1 MSEYINHKVS
11 NRSEYA
17 FRKLIERKGAAAYGV
32 YWYIL
37 EELYESGG
45 KMLFEEIEPISKALC
60 VRKDFVASVIKSFSL
75 FQYDSDS
82 FWSDEVIEQIEK
94 RQKIKD
100 KRKEAANKRWINKKN
115 IIVPKKEIDSSPNVI
130 DSSPN
135 VKITK
140 VDKEQ
145 EMKSRERMFYNMLI
159 PFVKTY
165 GREMIREFFDYWSE
179 PNKSHSKMRF
189 EQERTWDLSRR
200 LQTWEK
206 RSRNGFSK
214 YNSGQ
219 DKQAANYK
227 AVEAYRNESIQN
239 LKPMDSEEQMPI

>member
-11 NRSEYA
+11 NRSEYV

-32 YWYIL
+32 YWYVL

-45 KMLFEEIEPISKALC
+45 RMLFEEIESISNALC

-94 RQKIKD
+94 RQKLKE
-100 KRKEAANKRWINKKN
+100 KRKEAANKRWVSEKN
-115 IIVPKKEIDSSPNVI
+115 IIVPEEEKEVESSPI
-130 DSSPN
+130 
-135 VKITK
+135 VKPTR
-140 VDKEQ
+140 VNKEE
-145 EMKSRERMFYNMLI
+145 EMKSRERIFYNALI

-206 RSRNGFSK
+206 RSRNGFGK
-214 YNSGQ
+214 YNSIG

>member
-1 MSEYINHKVS
+1 MSEYIKHKIS
-11 NRSEYA
+11 NRSEYI

-32 YWYIL
+32 YWYVL

-45 KMLFEEIEPISKALC
+45 RMLFEEIESISNALC

-82 FWSDEVIEQIEK
+82 FWSDEVIEQIEN
-94 RQKIKD
+94 RQKLRK
-100 KRKEAANKRWINKKN
+100 KRKEAANKRWVSEKN
-115 IIVPKKEIDSSPNVI
+115 IIVPEEEKEVESSPI
-130 DSSPN
+130 
-135 VKITK
+135 VKPTR
-140 VDKEQ
+140 VNKEE
-145 EMKSRERMFYNMLI
+145 EMKSRERIFYNALI

-206 RSRNGFSK
+206 RSRNGFGK
-214 YNSGQ
+214 YNSIG

>member
-1 MSEYINHKVS
+1 MSEYINHKIS
-11 NRSEYA
+11 NRSEYV

-75 FQYDSDS
+75 FQYDSES

-100 KRKEAANKRWINKKN
+100 KRKEAANKRWVSEKN
-115 IIVPKKEIDSSPNVI
+115 IIVPEKELDLSPNVI
-130 DSSPN
+130 DSSHN
-135 VKITK
+135 VKITR
-140 VDKEQ
+140 VSKEQ
-145 EMKSRERMFYNMLI
+145 EMKSREREFYNMLV

-206 RSRNGFSK
+206 RCRNGFSK
-214 YNSGQ
+214 YNSGT
-219 DKQAANYK
+219 DKSAANYK

>member
-11 NRSEYA
+11 NRSEYV

-45 KMLFEEIEPISKALC
+45 KMLFEEIEPISKVLC
-60 VRKDFVASVIKSFSL
+60 VRKDFVVSVIKSFSL

-94 RQKIKD
+94 RQKLKE
-100 KRKEAANKRWINKKN
+100 KRKEAANKRWVSEKN
-115 IIVPKKEIDSSPNVI
+115 IIVPEKEKEVESSPI
-130 DSSPN
+130 
-135 VKITK
+135 VKPTK
-140 VDKEQ
+140 VNKEE
-145 EMKSRERMFYNMLI
+145 EMKSRERIFYNVLI

-189 EQERTWDLSRR
+189 EQERTWDLARR

-206 RSRNGFSK
+206 RSRNGFGK
-214 YNSGQ
+214 YNSIG

>member
-1 MSEYINHKVS
+1 MSEYINHKIS
-11 NRSEYA
+11 NRSEYV

-45 KMLFEEIEPISKALC
+45 KMLFEEIEPISKVLC
-60 VRKDFVASVIKSFSL
+60 VRKDFVVSIIKSFSL
-75 FQYDSDS
+75 FQYDSES

-100 KRKEAANKRWINKKN
+100 KRKEAANKRWVSEKN
-115 IIVPKKEIDSSPNVI
+115 IIVPEKKKEVESSPI
-130 DSSPN
+130 
-135 VKITK
+135 VKPTR
-140 VDKEQ
+140 VNKEQ
-145 EMKSRERMFYNMLI
+145 EMKSREREFYNVLV
-159 PFVKTY
+159 PFVNTY

-189 EQERTWDLSRR
+189 EHERTWDLTRR

-206 RSRNGFSK
+206 RSRNGFGK
-214 YNSGQ
+214 YNSGT
-219 DKQAANYK
+219 DKSAANYK

>member
-1 MSEYINHKVS
+1 MSEYINHKIS

-45 KMLFEEIEPISKALC
+45 KMLFKEIEPISKSLC

-75 FQYDSDS
+75 FQYDSES
-82 FWSDEVIEQIEK
+82 FWSDELIEQIEK
-94 RQKIKD
+94 RQKLKN
-100 KRKEAANKRWINKKN
+100 KRKEAANKRWVSEKN
-115 IIVPKKEIDSSPNVI
+115 IIVPEKEKEVESSPI
-130 DSSPN
+130 
-135 VKITK
+135 VKPTR
-140 VDKEQ
+140 VNKEE
-145 EMKSRERMFYNMLI
+145 EMKSREREFYNVLI

-189 EQERTWDLSRR
+189 ELERTWDLTRR

-206 RSRNGFSK
+206 RSRNGFGK
-214 YNSGQ
+214 YNIRA

-239 LKPMDSEEQMPI
+239 LKPMDTEEQMPI

>member
-11 NRSEYA
+11 NRSEYV

-45 KMLFEEIEPISKALC
+45 KMLFEEIEPISKVLC
-60 VRKDFVASVIKSFSL
+60 VRKDFVVSVIKSFSL
-75 FQYDSDS
+75 FQYDSES

-100 KRKEAANKRWINKKN
+100 KRKEAANKRWVSEKN
-115 IIVPKKEIDSSPNVI
+115 IIMPEKEKEVESSPI
-130 DSSPN
+130 
-135 VKITK
+135 VKPTRIN
-140 VDKEQ
+140 KEQ
-145 EMKSRERMFYNMLI
+145 EMKSREREFYNMLV

>member
-1 MSEYINHKVS
+1 MSEYIKHKIS
-11 NRSEYA
+11 NRSEYV

-45 KMLFEEIEPISKALC
+45 RMLFEEIESISNALC

-82 FWSDEVIEQIEK
+82 FWSDEVIEQIGK
-94 RQKIKD
+94 RQKLKE
-100 KRKEAANKRWINKKN
+100 KRKEAANKRWVSEKN
-115 IIVPKKEIDSSPNVI
+115 IIVPEEEKEVESSPI
-130 DSSPN
+130 
-135 VKITK
+135 VKPTR
-140 VDKEQ
+140 VNKEE
-145 EMKSRERMFYNMLI
+145 EMKSRERIFYNALI

-206 RSRNGFSK
+206 RSRNGFGK
-214 YNSGQ
+214 YNSIG

>member
-11 NRSEYA
+11 NRSEYV

-75 FQYDSDS
+75 FQYDSES

-100 KRKEAANKRWINKKN
+100 KRKEAANKRWVSEKN
-115 IIVPKKEIDSSPNVI
+115 IIVPEKELDSSHNI
-130 DSSPN
+130 
-135 VKITK
+135 KITR
-140 VDKEQ
+140 VSKEQ
-145 EMKSRERMFYNMLI
+145 EMKSREREFYNMLV

-214 YNSGQ
+214 YNSGT
-219 DKQAANYK
+219 DKSAANYK

>member
-1 MSEYINHKVS
+1 MSEYINHKIS
-11 NRSEYA
+11 NRSEYV

-45 KMLFEEIEPISKALC
+45 KMLFEEIEPISKVLC
-60 VRKDFVASVIKSFSL
+60 VRKDFVVSVIKSFSL
-75 FQYDSDS
+75 FQYDSES
-82 FWSDEVIEQIEK
+82 FWLDEVIEQIEK

-100 KRKEAANKRWINKKN
+100 KRKEAANKRWVSEKN
-115 IIVPKKEIDSSPNVI
+115 IIVPEKEKEVESSPI
-130 DSSPN
+130 
-135 VKITK
+135 VKPTR
-140 VDKEQ
+140 VNKEE
-145 EMKSRERMFYNMLI
+145 EMKSRERIFYNALI

-165 GREMIREFFDYWSE
+165 GREMIRDFFDYWSE

-206 RSRNGFSK
+206 RSRNGFGK
-214 YNSGQ
+214 YNSIG

-239 LKPMDSEEQMPI
+239 LKPMDTEEQMPI

>member
-1 MSEYINHKVS
+1 MSEYINHKIS
-11 NRSEYA
+11 NRSEYV

-45 KMLFEEIEPISKALC
+45 KMLFEEIEPISKVLC
-60 VRKDFVASVIKSFSL
+60 VRKDFVVSVIKSFSL
-75 FQYDSDS
+75 FQYDSES
-82 FWSDEVIEQIEK
+82 FWSNEVIEQIEK
-94 RQKIKD
+94 RQKLKD
-100 KRKEAANKRWINKKN
+100 KRKEAANKRWVSEKN
-115 IIVPKKEIDSSPNVI
+115 IIVPEKEKEVESSPI
-130 DSSPN
+130 
-135 VKITK
+135 VKPTK
-140 VDKEQ
+140 VNKEQ
-145 EMKSRERMFYNMLI
+145 EMKSREREFYNVLV

-189 EQERTWDLSRR
+189 EQERTWDLCRR

-214 YNSGQ
+214 YNT
-219 DKQAANYK
+219 DKSEANYK

>member
-1 MSEYINHKVS
+1 MSEYIIHKIS
-11 NRSEYA
+11 NRSEYV

-32 YWYIL
+32 YWYVL

-45 KMLFEEIEPISKALC
+45 RMLFEEIDSISKALC

-82 FWSDEVIEQIEK
+82 FWSDGVIEQIEK
-94 RQKIKD
+94 RQKLKE
-100 KRKEAANKRWINKKN
+100 KRKEAANKRWISEKN
-115 IIVPKKEIDSSPNVI
+115 IVVPEEETV
-130 DSSPN
+130 SSPN
-135 VKITK
+135 VKTTK
-140 VDKEQ
+140 VDKEE
-145 EMKSRERMFYNMLI
+145 EMKSRERIFYNALI

-206 RSRNGFSK
+206 RSRNGFGK
-214 YNSGQ
+214 YNSIG

>member
-1 MSEYINHKVS
+1 MSEYINHKIS
-11 NRSEYA
+11 NRSEYV

-32 YWYIL
+32 YWYII

-45 KMLFEEIEPISKALC
+45 KMLFKEIEPISKALC

-75 FQYDSDS
+75 FQYDSES

-94 RQKIKD
+94 RQKLKN
-100 KRKEAANKRWINKKN
+100 KRKEAANKRWVSEKN
-115 IIVPKKEIDSSPNVI
+115 IIVPEKEKEVESSPI
-130 DSSPN
+130 
-135 VKITK
+135 VKPTR
-140 VDKEQ
+140 VNKEE
-145 EMKSRERMFYNMLI
+145 EMKSREREFYNVLI

-189 EQERTWDLSRR
+189 ELERTWDLTRR
-200 LQTWEK
+200 LQTWGK
-206 RSRNGFSK
+206 RSRNGFGK
-214 YNSGQ
+214 HNSWP

-239 LKPMDSEEQMPI
+239 LKPLDSEEQMPI

>member
-1 MSEYINHKVS
+1 MSEYINHKIS
-11 NRSEYA
+11 NRSEYV

-75 FQYDSDS
+75 FQYDSES

-94 RQKIKD
+94 RQKLKN
-100 KRKEAANKRWINKKN
+100 KRKEAANKRWVSEKN
-115 IIVPKKEIDSSPNVI
+115 IIVPEKEKEVESSPI
-130 DSSPN
+130 
-135 VKITK
+135 VKPTR
-140 VDKEQ
+140 VNKEE
-145 EMKSRERMFYNMLI
+145 EMKSREREFYNMLV

-189 EQERTWDLSRR
+189 EQERTWDLTRR

-214 YNSGQ
+214 YNSGT
-219 DKQAANYK
+219 DKSAANYK

>member
-1 MSEYINHKVS
+1 MSEYINHKIS
-11 NRSEYA
+11 NRSEYV

-32 YWYIL
+32 YWYVL

-45 KMLFEEIEPISKALC
+45 RMLFEEIESISNALC

-94 RQKIKD
+94 RQKLKE
-100 KRKEAANKRWINKKN
+100 KRKEAANKRWVSEKN
-115 IIVPKKEIDSSPNVI
+115 IIVLEKEKEVESSPI
-130 DSSPN
+130 
-135 VKITK
+135 VKPTR
-140 VDKEQ
+140 VNKEE
-145 EMKSRERMFYNMLI
+145 EMKSRERIFYNVLI

-206 RSRNGFSK
+206 RSRNGFGK
-214 YNSGQ
+214 YNSIG

-227 AVEAYRNESIQN
+227 AVEAYRDESIQN

>member
-1 MSEYINHKVS
+1 MSEYINHKIS
-11 NRSEYA
+11 NRSEYI
-17 FRKLIERKGAAAYGV
+17 FRKLIEKKGAAAYGV
-32 YWYIL
+32 YWYVL

-45 KMLFEEIEPISKALC
+45 RMLFEEIESISNALC

-94 RQKIKD
+94 RQKLRK
-100 KRKEAANKRWINKKN
+100 KRKEAANKRWVSEKN
-115 IIVPKKEIDSSPNVI
+115 IIVPEEEKEVESSPI
-130 DSSPN
+130 
-135 VKITK
+135 VKPTI
-140 VDKEQ
+140 VNKEE
-145 EMKSRERMFYNMLI
+145 EMKSRERIFYNALI

-165 GREMIREFFDYWSE
+165 GREMIRDFFDYWSE

-206 RSRNGFSK
+206 RSRNGFGK
-214 YNSGQ
+214 YNSIG

>member
-1 MSEYINHKVS
+1 MSEYINHKIS
-11 NRSEYA
+11 NRSEYV

-45 KMLFEEIEPISKALC
+45 KMLFEEIESISKVLC
-60 VRKDFVASVIKSFSL
+60 VRKDFVVSVIKSFSL
-75 FQYDSDS
+75 FQYDSES

-100 KRKEAANKRWINKKN
+100 KRKEAANKRWVSEKN
-115 IIVPKKEIDSSPNVI
+115 IIVPEKEKEVESSPI
-130 DSSPN
+130 
-135 VKITK
+135 VKPTR
-140 VDKEQ
+140 VNKEQ
-145 EMKSRERMFYNMLI
+145 EMKSREREFYNVLV

-200 LQTWEK
+200 LQTWGK
-206 RSRNGFSK
+206 RSINGFSK
-214 YNSGQ
+214 YNSGT
-219 DKQAANYK
+219 DKSAANYK

>member
-11 NRSEYA
+11 NRSEYV

-45 KMLFEEIEPISKALC
+45 KILFEEIESISKALC

-75 FQYDSDS
+75 FQYDSES

-100 KRKEAANKRWINKKN
+100 KRKEAANKRWVSEKN
-115 IIVPKKEIDSSPNVI
+115 IIVPEKEKEVESSPI
-130 DSSPN
+130 
-135 VKITK
+135 VKPTR
-140 VDKEQ
+140 VNKEQ
-145 EMKSRERMFYNMLI
+145 EMKSREREFYNVLV

-189 EQERTWDLSRR
+189 EQERTWDLTRR

-214 YNSGQ
+214 YNSGA

-239 LKPMDSEEQMPI
+239 LKPMDSKEQMPI

>member
-1 MSEYINHKVS
+1 MSEYINHKIS
-11 NRSEYA
+11 NRSEYV

-32 YWYIL
+32 YWYVL
-37 EELYESGG
+37 EELYESDGR
-45 KMLFEEIEPISKALC
+45 MLFEEIESISNALC
-60 VRKDFVASVIKSFSL
+60 VRKDFVVSVIKSFSL

-94 RQKIKD
+94 RQKLKE
-100 KRKEAANKRWINKKN
+100 KRKEAANKRWVSEKN
-115 IIVPKKEIDSSPNVI
+115 IIVLEKEKEVESSPI
-130 DSSPN
+130 
-135 VKITK
+135 VKPTR
-140 VDKEQ
+140 VNKEQ
-145 EMKSRERMFYNMLI
+145 EMKSREREFYNVLV

-200 LQTWEK
+200 LQTWKK

-214 YNSGQ
+214 YNT
-219 DKQAANYK
+219 DKSEANYK
-227 AVEAYRNESIQN
+227 ALEAYRNESIQN

>member
-145 EMKSRERMFYNMLI
+145 EMKSRERKFYNMLI

>member
-1 MSEYINHKVS
+1 MSEYINHKIS
-11 NRSEYA
+11 NRSEYI
-17 FRKLIERKGAAAYGV
+17 FRKLIEKKGAAAYGV
-32 YWYIL
+32 YWYVL

-45 KMLFEEIEPISKALC
+45 RMLFEEIESISNALC
-60 VRKDFVASVIKSFSL
+60 VRMDFVASVIKSFSL

-94 RQKIKD
+94 RQKLKE
-100 KRKEAANKRWINKKN
+100 KRKEAANKRWVSEKN
-115 IIVPKKEIDSSPNVI
+115 IIVPEEEKEVESSPI
-130 DSSPN
+130 
-135 VKITK
+135 VKPTR
-140 VDKEQ
+140 VNKEE
-145 EMKSRERMFYNMLI
+145 EMKSREREFYNALI

-189 EQERTWDLSRR
+189 ELERTWDLTRR

-206 RSRNGFSK
+206 RSRNGFGK
-214 YNSGQ
+214 YNSIG

>member
-1 MSEYINHKVS
+1 MSEYINHKIS
-11 NRSEYA
+11 NRSEYV

-45 KMLFEEIEPISKALC
+45 KMLFEEIEPISKVLC
-60 VRKDFVASVIKSFSL
+60 VRKDFVVSVIKSFSL
-75 FQYDSDS
+75 FQYDSES

-94 RQKIKD
+94 RQKLKN
-100 KRKEAANKRWINKKN
+100 KRKEAANKRWVSEKN
-115 IIVPKKEIDSSPNVI
+115 IIMPEKEKEVESSPI
-130 DSSPN
+130 
-135 VKITK
+135 VKPTR
-140 VDKEQ
+140 VNKEQ
-145 EMKSRERMFYNMLI
+145 EMKSREREFYNVLV
-159 PFVKTY
+159 PFVNTY

-214 YNSGQ
+214 YNSGT
-219 DKQAANYK
+219 DKSAANYK

>member
-1 MSEYINHKVS
+1 MSEYINHKIS
-11 NRSEYA
+11 NRSEYV

-45 KMLFEEIEPISKALC
+45 KMLFEEIEPISKVLC
-60 VRKDFVASVIKSFSL
+60 VRKDFVVSVIKSFSL
-75 FQYDSDS
+75 FQYDSES

-100 KRKEAANKRWINKKN
+100 KRKEAANKRWVSEKN
-115 IIVPKKEIDSSPNVI
+115 IIVPEKEKEVESSPI
-130 DSSPN
+130 
-135 VKITK
+135 VKPTR
-140 VDKEQ
+140 VNKEQ
-145 EMKSRERMFYNMLI
+145 EMKSREREFYNVLI
-159 PFVKTY
+159 PFVNTY

-227 AVEAYRNESIQN
+227 AVEAYRNESIQY

>member
-1 MSEYINHKVS
+1 MSEYINHKIS
-11 NRSEYA
+11 NRSEYV

-75 FQYDSDS
+75 FQYDSES

-94 RQKIKD
+94 RQKLKN
-100 KRKEAANKRWINKKN
+100 KRKEAANKRWVSEKN
-115 IIVPKKEIDSSPNVI
+115 IIVPEKEKEVESSPI
-130 DSSPN
+130 
-135 VKITK
+135 VKPTR
-140 VDKEQ
+140 VNKEE
-145 EMKSRERMFYNMLI
+145 EMKSREREFYNMLV

-189 EQERTWDLSRR
+189 EQERTWDLTRR

-206 RSRNGFSK
+206 RSRNGF
-214 YNSGQ
+214 NCQ
-219 DKQAANYK
+219 
-227 AVEAYRNESIQN
+227 R
-239 LKPMDSEEQMPI
+239 LFF

>member
-1 MSEYINHKVS
+1 MSEYINHKIS
-11 NRSEYA
+11 NRSEYV

-45 KMLFEEIEPISKALC
+45 KMLFEEIESISKALC
-60 VRKDFVASVIKSFSL
+60 VREDFVASVIKSFSL
-75 FQYDSDS
+75 FQYDSES

-94 RQKIKD
+94 RQKLKD
-100 KRKEAANKRWINKKN
+100 KRKEAANKRW
-115 IIVPKKEIDSSPNVI
+115 VPEKEKEVESSPI
-130 DSSPN
+130 
-135 VKITK
+135 VKPTR
-140 VDKEQ
+140 VNKEQ
-145 EMKSRERMFYNMLI
+145 EMKSREREFYNVLV

-214 YNSGQ
+214 YNT
-219 DKQAANYK
+219 DKSEANYK

>member
-1 MSEYINHKVS
+1 MSEYINHKIS
-11 NRSEYA
+11 NRSEYV

-45 KMLFEEIEPISKALC
+45 KMLFEEIEPISKVLC
-60 VRKDFVASVIKSFSL
+60 VRKDFVVSVIKSFSL
-75 FQYDSDS
+75 FQYDSES

-100 KRKEAANKRWINKKN
+100 KRKEAANKRWVSEKN
-115 IIVPKKEIDSSPNVI
+115 IIVPEKEKEVESSPI
-130 DSSPN
+130 
-135 VKITK
+135 VKPTR
-140 VDKEQ
+140 VNKEQ
-145 EMKSRERMFYNMLI
+145 EMKSREREFYNVLV
-159 PFVKTY
+159 PFVNTY

-189 EQERTWDLSRR
+189 EQERTWDLTRR

-206 RSRNGFSK
+206 RSRNGFGK
-214 YNSGQ
+214 YNSIG

>member
-1 MSEYINHKVS
+1 MSEYINHKIS
-11 NRSEYA
+11 NRSEYV

-45 KMLFEEIEPISKALC
+45 KMLFEEIEPISKVLC
-60 VRKDFVASVIKSFSL
+60 VRKDFVVSVIKSFSL
-75 FQYDSDS
+75 FQYDSES

-100 KRKEAANKRWINKKN
+100 KRKEAANKRWVSEKN
-115 IIVPKKEIDSSPNVI
+115 IIVPEKEKEVESSPI
-130 DSSPN
+130 
-135 VKITK
+135 VKPTR
-140 VDKEQ
+140 VNKEQ
-145 EMKSRERMFYNMLI
+145 EMKSREREFYNVLV
-159 PFVKTY
+159 PFVNTY

-189 EQERTWDLSRR
+189 EQERTWDLTRR

-206 RSRNGFSK
+206 RSRNGFGK
-214 YNSGQ
+214 YNSGT
-219 DKQAANYK
+219 DKSAANYK

>member
-1 MSEYINHKVS
+1 MSEYINHKIS
-11 NRSEYA
+11 NRSEYV

-45 KMLFEEIEPISKALC
+45 KMLFEEIEPISKVLC
-60 VRKDFVASVIKSFSL
+60 VRKDFVVSIIKSFSL
-75 FQYDSDS
+75 FQYDSES

-100 KRKEAANKRWINKKN
+100 KRKEAANKRWVSEKN
-115 IIVPKKEIDSSPNVI
+115 IIVPEKEKEVESSPI
-130 DSSPN
+130 
-135 VKITK
+135 VKPTR
-140 VDKEQ
+140 VNKEQ
-145 EMKSRERMFYNMLI
+145 EMKSREREFYNVLV
-159 PFVKTY
+159 PFVNTY

-189 EQERTWDLSRR
+189 EQERTWDLTRR

>member
-11 NRSEYA
+11 NRSEYV

-32 YWYIL
+32 YWYVL

-45 KMLFEEIEPISKALC
+45 RMLFEEIESISNALC

-75 FQYDSDS
+75 FQYDSES
-82 FWSDEVIEQIEK
+82 FWSDEVIKQIEK
-94 RQKIKD
+94 RQKLKE
-100 KRKEAANKRWINKKN
+100 KRKEAANKRWVSEKN
-115 IIVPKKEIDSSPNVI
+115 IIVLEKEKEVESSPI
-130 DSSPN
+130 
-135 VKITK
+135 VKPTR
-140 VDKEQ
+140 VNKEQ
-145 EMKSRERMFYNMLI
+145 EMKSREREFYNVLV

-214 YNSGQ
+214 YNSGA
-219 DKQAANYK
+219 DKQTANYK

>member
-1 MSEYINHKVS
+1 MSEYINHKIS
-11 NRSEYA
+11 NRSEYV

-75 FQYDSDS
+75 FQYDSES

-100 KRKEAANKRWINKKN
+100 KRKEAANKRWVSEKN
-115 IIVPKKEIDSSPNVI
+115 IIMPEKEKEVESSPI
-130 DSSPN
+130 
-135 VKITK
+135 VKPTR
-140 VDKEQ
+140 VNKEQ
-145 EMKSRERMFYNMLI
+145 EMKSREREFYNVLV
-159 PFVKTY
+159 PFVNTY

-189 EQERTWDLSRR
+189 EQERTWDLTRR

-206 RSRNGFSK
+206 RSRNGFGK
-214 YNSGQ
+214 HNSGA

>member
-1 MSEYINHKVS
+1 MSEYINHKIS
-11 NRSEYA
+11 NRSEYV

-45 KMLFEEIEPISKALC
+45 KMLFEEIESISKVLC
-60 VRKDFVASVIKSFSL
+60 VRKDFVVSVIKSFSL
-75 FQYDSDS
+75 FQYDSES

-100 KRKEAANKRWINKKN
+100 KRKEAANKRWVSEKN
-115 IIVPKKEIDSSPNVI
+115 IIVPEKEKEVESSPI
-130 DSSPN
+130 
-135 VKITK
+135 VKPTR
-140 VDKEQ
+140 VNKEQ
-145 EMKSRERMFYNMLI
+145 EMKSRGREFYNVLV

-200 LQTWEK
+200 LHTWEK

-214 YNSGQ
+214 YNSGT
-219 DKQAANYK
+219 DKSAANYK

>member
-1 MSEYINHKVS
+1 MSEYINHKIS
-11 NRSEYA
+11 NRSEYV

-32 YWYIL
+32 YWYVL

-45 KMLFEEIEPISKALC
+45 RMLFEEIESISNALC

-94 RQKIKD
+94 RQKLKE
-100 KRKEAANKRWINKKN
+100 KRKEAANKRWVSEKN
-115 IIVPKKEIDSSPNVI
+115 IIVPEKEKEVESSPI
-130 DSSPN
+130 
-135 VKITK
+135 VKPTK
-140 VDKEQ
+140 VNKEE
-145 EMKSRERMFYNMLI
+145 EMKSRERIFYNALI

-165 GREMIREFFDYWSE
+165 GREMIRDFFDYWSE

-206 RSRNGFSK
+206 RSRNGFGK
-214 YNSGQ
+214 YNSIG
-219 DKQAANYK
+219 DKQEANYK

>member
-1 MSEYINHKVS
+1 MSEYINHKIS
-11 NRSEYA
+11 NRSEYV

-45 KMLFEEIEPISKALC
+45 KMLFEEIEPISKVLC
-60 VRKDFVASVIKSFSL
+60 VRKDFVVSVIKSFSL
-75 FQYDSDS
+75 FQYDSES

-100 KRKEAANKRWINKKN
+100 KRKEAANKRWVSEKN
-115 IIVPKKEIDSSPNVI
+115 IIVLEKEKEVESSPI
-130 DSSPN
+130 
-135 VKITK
+135 VKPTR
-140 VDKEQ
+140 VNKEE
-145 EMKSRERMFYNMLI
+145 EMKSRERIFYNVLI

-165 GREMIREFFDYWSE
+165 GREMIREFFNYWSE

-189 EQERTWDLSRR
+189 ELERTWDLTRR

-214 YNSGQ
+214 YNSGA
-219 DKQAANYK
+219 DKQTANYK

>member
-11 NRSEYA
+11 NRSEYV

-45 KMLFEEIEPISKALC
+45 KMLFEEIEPISKVLC
-60 VRKDFVASVIKSFSL
+60 VRKDFVVSIIKSFSL
-75 FQYDSDS
+75 FQYDSES

-94 RQKIKD
+94 RQKLKE
-100 KRKEAANKRWINKKN
+100 KRKEAANKRWVSEKN
-115 IIVPKKEIDSSPNVI
+115 IIVLEKEKEVESSPI
-130 DSSPN
+130 
-135 VKITK
+135 VKPTR
-140 VDKEQ
+140 VNKEE
-145 EMKSRERMFYNMLI
+145 EMKSRERIFYNVLI

-189 EQERTWDLSRR
+189 EQERTWDLTRR

-214 YNSGQ
+214 YNSGT
-219 DKQAANYK
+219 DKSAANYK
-227 AVEAYRNESIQN
+227 AVEAYRDESIQN

>member
-1 MSEYINHKVS
+1 MSEYINHKIS
-11 NRSEYA
+11 NRSEYV

-37 EELYESGG
+37 EELNESGG
-45 KMLFEEIEPISKALC
+45 KMLFEEIESISKVLC
-60 VRKDFVASVIKSFSL
+60 VRKDFVVSVIKSFSL
-75 FQYDSDS
+75 FQYDSES

-100 KRKEAANKRWINKKN
+100 KRKEAANKRWVSEKN
-115 IIVPKKEIDSSPNVI
+115 IIVPEKEKEVESSPI
-130 DSSPN
+130 
-135 VKITK
+135 VKPTR
-140 VDKEQ
+140 VNKEQ
-145 EMKSRERMFYNMLI
+145 EMKSREREFYNVLV

-214 YNSGQ
+214 YNSGT
-219 DKQAANYK
+219 DKSAANYK

>member
-1 MSEYINHKVS
+1 MSEYIKHNIS
-11 NRSEYA
+11 NRSEYI

-32 YWYIL
+32 YWYLL

-45 KMLFEEIEPISKALC
+45 RMLFEEIESISNALC

-100 KRKEAANKRWINKKN
+100 KRKEAANKRWVSEKN
-115 IIVPKKEIDSSPNVI
+115 IIVPEKEKEVESSPI
-130 DSSPN
+130 
-135 VKITK
+135 VKPTR
-140 VDKEQ
+140 VNKEQ
-145 EMKSRERMFYNMLI
+145 EMKSREREFYNVLV

-206 RSRNGFSK
+206 RSRNGFGK
-214 YNSGQ
+214 YNSIG

>member
-1 MSEYINHKVS
+1 MSEYINHKIS
-11 NRSEYA
+11 NRSEYV

-75 FQYDSDS
+75 FQYDSES

-100 KRKEAANKRWINKKN
+100 KRKEAANKRWVSEKN
-115 IIVPKKEIDSSPNVI
+115 IIVPEKEL

>member
-1 MSEYINHKVS
+1 MSEYINHKIS
-11 NRSEYA
+11 NRSEYV

-45 KMLFEEIEPISKALC
+45 KMLFEEIEPISKVLC

-94 RQKIKD
+94 RQKLKE
-100 KRKEAANKRWINKKN
+100 KRKEAANKRWVSEKN
-115 IIVPKKEIDSSPNVI
+115 IIVLEKEKEVESSPI
-130 DSSPN
+130 
-135 VKITK
+135 VKPTR
-140 VDKEQ
+140 VNKEQ
-145 EMKSRERMFYNMLI
+145 EMKSREREFYNVLV